1 MRTPLHGSHVPF
13 RLPSNVVYFH
23 DWRYVNHGGY
33 RYVDREGKPLPLW
46 TLEPPS
52 PAKYEHQDIPVGVA
66 LRAKPAQRTE
76 PVIRAEGSDML
87 LVGGSL
93 IYEDGLYRLWYDC
106 WPGSQ
111 IPSGMVGDHNF
122 VRYAESHN
130 GVDWTFPKL
139 GLVEYEGS
147 RQNNVVYGDPLT
159 RQTGYHGGCVFKDPS
174 APPAERYKAFY
185 LGYISQAKLAE
196 FRLRRPDAVDPFLAD
211 RARVPALFGG
221 TSPDGLHWTAMTEPL
236 LVQTS
241 DTHNICAYDPNLGK
255 YVAYVRTWYMGRRSI
270 GRSESSDFR
279 DFSFPEEIFWPDAT
293 QRPYDLWYANAK
305 TLMPDTTDYHLMFPM
320 RWSLIDDH
328 FEFCLA
334 SSPDN
339 IVWGWVPGGP
349 VCVPGPA
356 GAWDGGVVA
365 PGYGLVQ
372 LPDKRTGLL
381 VQGSPV
387 PHKHPR
393 RPPLG
398 ALGWAWWP
406 QERLVGL
413 YAVTEGAFAL
423 YPLLFQGRTVH
434 LNYQTTPAGYIRVE
448 ALGPEGAVLPGRSFA
463 DCDPISGDD
472 TDRVVSWRGETDLGH
487 IEGTPVTLRFR
498 LRTAELY
505 AMRFI

>member
-1 MRTPLHGSHVPF
+1 MRTPLHGSHAPF
-13 RLPSNVVYFH
+13 RLSSNVVYFH
-23 DWRYVNHGGY
+23 DWRYVSYGGY

-46 TLEPPS
+46 TLEPTP
-52 PAKYEHQDIPVGVA
+52 PARYEHQDVPVGVA

-76 PVIRAEGSDML
+76 PVIRAEGNDML

-93 IYEDGLYRLWYDC
+93 IHEDGMYRLWYDC

-111 IPSGMVGDHNF
+111 IASGLVGDHNI
-122 VRYAESHN
+122 VRYAESYN
-130 GVDWTFPKL
+130 GMDWTFPKL
-139 GLVEYEGS
+139 GLMEYEGS
-147 RQNNVVYGDPLT
+147 KQNNVVYGDPLT

-185 LGYISQAKLAE
+185 LGYVSQAKLTE

-211 RARVPALFGG
+211 RDRVPALFGG
-221 TSPDGLHWTAMTEPL
+221 TSPDGIHWTAMTEPL

-241 DTHNICAYDPNLGK
+241 DTHNICAYDSNLGK

-270 GRSESSDFR
+270 GRSESGDFR
-279 DFSFPEEIFWPDAT
+279 DFSFPEEVFWPDAM
-293 QRPYDLWYANAK
+293 QKPYDLWYANAK
-305 TLMPDTTDYHLMFPM
+305 TLMPGTTDYHLMFPM

-356 GAWDGGVVA
+356 GAWDGGVIA

-372 LPDKRTGLL
+372 LPERRTGML

-398 ALGWAWWP
+398 AIGWAWWP

-413 YAVTEGAFAL
+413 YAATEGAFAL
-423 YPLLFQGRTVH
+423 YPLLFQGRMVH
-434 LNYQTTPAGYIRVE
+434 LNYQTAPAGYILVE
-448 ALGPEGAVLPGRSFA
+448 AFGPGGDVLPGRGFE

-472 TDRVVSWRGETDLGH
+472 IDRVVSWRGETDLGH
-487 IEGTPVTLRFR
+487 PEGAPVTLRFR

-505 AMRFI
+505 AVRFA